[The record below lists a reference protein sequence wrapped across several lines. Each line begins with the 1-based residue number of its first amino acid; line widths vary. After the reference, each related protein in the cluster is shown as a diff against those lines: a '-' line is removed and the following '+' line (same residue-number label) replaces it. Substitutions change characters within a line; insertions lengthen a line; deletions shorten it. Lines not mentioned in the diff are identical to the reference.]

1 MAKIGNELKF
11 LLFIV
16 NLSKPNKPVNGF
28 AVAAES
34 HAATRLPAFAPQN
47 CLSHS
52 LPRFATGHI
61 QTRCSTYEETYEQNF
76 NITTFNINY
85 NFL

>member
-1 MAKIGNELKF
+1 MAKLVIEFEF

-28 AVAAES
+28 AVASES

-52 LPRFATGHI
+52 LPRNATGII
-61 QTRCSTYEETYEQNF
+61 QTR
-76 NITTFNINY
+76 
-85 NFL
+85 

>member
-52 LPRFATGHI
+52 LPRSATGHI
-61 QTRCSTYEETYEQNF
+61 QTRCVSYQTK
-76 NITTFNINY
+76 
-85 NFL
+85 